1 MTSRNTIASQ
11 MRRLVAAAMV
21 AAVTLTAGIAPAVVV
36 PETAVAKKKKK
47 SCEGGNAGEF
57 FRHRGREQMT
67 SRNEDGSRDRYVR
80 VCNNGR
86 WGDWV
91 KVETTYPGSSDGSE
105 GGPSI

>member
-1 MTSRNTIASQ
+1 MTSPNTIASQ

-36 PETAVAKKKKK
+36 PEAAVAKKKK